1 MMVGSGD
8 FCSHS
13 DVRGEEPRSFV
24 GEEPRF
30 AGRPSCGEWLHREED
45 G

>member
-1 MMVGSGD
+1 MVGRGD

-13 DVRGEEPRSFV
+13 DVRGEEPSSFV

-30 AGRPSCGEWLHREED
+30 AGRPSCGE
-45 G
+45 